1 MSLDHS
7 DLTTEEM
14 TKKKTA
20 CLAVILIVALLL
32 IDQVIKIWVKTN
44 MHLYESIWIA
54 DWFQIHF
61 IENNGM
67 AFGLS
72 FINKYVLTSF
82 RLIAI
87 VAIAI
92 YLWRQISQR
101 ARTIYVVLLSMLLAG
116 ATGNVIDCMF
126 YGEIFTAS
134 SPFYVS
140 YMVPFGQGYSGFLTG
155 KVVDMFYFPLIQ
167 STWPQWMPIWGGEEF
182 IFFSP
187 VFNFAD
193 ACVSVSVVALFLF
206 CRRELATLMSN
217 DDKDDADIHSQE
229 RQSLNEIK
237 EEDI

>member
-1 MSLDHS
+1 
-7 DLTTEEM
+7 M

-20 CLAVILIVALLL
+20 WLVLLFIVVLLV
-32 IDQVIKIWVKTN
+32 IDQVIKIAVKTN
-44 MHLYESIWIA
+44 MHLYESIWIT

-72 FINKYVLTSF
+72 FINKYVLTIF
-82 RLIAI
+82 RI
-87 VAIAI
+87 VAVTLIAI
-92 YLWRQISQR
+92 YLHRQIQQG
-101 ARTIYVVLLSMLLAG
+101 ARTIYIVLLSLLLAG
-116 ATGNVIDCMF
+116 AAGNIIDCMF

-140 YMVPFGQGYSGFLTG
+140 YIVQFGQGYSGFLTG
-155 KVVDMFYFPLIQ
+155 KVVDMFYFPLIVT
-167 STWPQWMPIWGGEEF
+167 TWPDWMPFWGGEEF

-206 CRRELATLMSN
+206 CRPELATLSVSN
-217 DDKDDADIHSQE
+217 DEETSDKDV
-229 RQSLNEIK
+229 LNE
-237 EEDI
+237 ESTQDET

>member
-1 MSLDHS
+1 
-7 DLTTEEM
+7 M

-20 CLAVILIVALLL
+20 WLALLFIVVL
-32 IDQVIKIWVKTN
+32 LVIDQVIKIAVKTN
-44 MHLYESIWIA
+44 MHLYESIWIT

-72 FINKYVLTSF
+72 FINKYALTIF
-82 RLIAI
+82 RIVAVTLIA
-87 VAIAI
+87 V
-92 YLWRQISQR
+92 YLRRQIQQG
-101 ARTIYVVLLSMLLAG
+101 ARKVYLVLLSMLLAG
-116 ATGNVIDCMF
+116 AAGNIIDCMF

-140 YMVPFGQGYSGFLTG
+140 YLVPFGQGYSGFLTG
-155 KVVDMFYFPLIQ
+155 KVVDMFYFPLIVT
-167 STWPQWMPIWGGEEF
+167 TWPDWMPFWGGEEF

-206 CRRELATLMSN
+206 CRPELATLSMSN
-217 DDKDDADIHSQE
+217 NEETADEATPNDELTDDE
-229 RQSLNEIK
+229 T
-237 EEDI
+237 

>member
-1 MSLDHS
+1 
-7 DLTTEEM
+7 M

-20 CLAVILIVALLL
+20 WLVLLFIVVLLV
-32 IDQVIKIWVKTN
+32 IDQVIKIAVKTN
-44 MHLYESIWIA
+44 MHLYESIWIT

-72 FINKYVLTSF
+72 FINKYVLTIF
-82 RLIAI
+82 RI
-87 VAIAI
+87 VAVTLIAI
-92 YLWRQISQR
+92 YLHRQIQQG
-101 ARTIYVVLLSMLLAG
+101 ARTIYIFLLSLLLAG
-116 ATGNVIDCMF
+116 AAGNIIDCMF

-140 YMVPFGQGYSGFLTG
+140 YLVPFGQGYSGFLTG
-155 KVVDMFYFPLIQ
+155 KVVDMFYFPLIVT
-167 STWPQWMPIWGGEEF
+167 TWPDWMPFWGGDEF

-206 CRRELATLMSN
+206 CRPELATLSVSN
-217 DDKDDADIHSQE
+217 DEESSEKE
-229 RQSLNEIK
+229 FLNE
-237 EEDI
+237 ESTEDET

>member
-1 MSLDHS
+1 
-7 DLTTEEM
+7 M

-20 CLAVILIVALLL
+20 WLALLFIVVL
-32 IDQVIKIWVKTN
+32 LVIDQVIKIAVKTN
-44 MHLYESIWIA
+44 MHLYESIWIT

-72 FINKYVLTSF
+72 FINKYVLTIF
-82 RLIAI
+82 RIVAVTLIA
-87 VAIAI
+87 V
-92 YLWRQISQR
+92 YLRRQIQQG
-101 ARTIYVVLLSMLLAG
+101 ARKVYLVLLSMLLAG
-116 ATGNVIDCMF
+116 AAGNIIDCMF

-140 YMVPFGQGYSGFLTG
+140 YLVPFGQGYSGFLTG
-155 KVVDMFYFPLIQ
+155 KVVDMFYFPLIVT
-167 STWPQWMPIWGGEEF
+167 TWPDWMPFWGGDEF

-206 CRRELATLMSN
+206 CRPELATLSVSN
-217 DDKDDADIHSQE
+217 EEESSEEAV
-229 RQSLNEIK
+229 LNEK
-237 EEDI
+237 SSEKDVLNEESTEDET

>member
-1 MSLDHS
+1 
-7 DLTTEEM
+7 M

-20 CLAVILIVALLL
+20 WFALLFIVVL
-32 IDQVIKIWVKTN
+32 LVTDQVIKIAVKTN
-44 MHLYESIWIA
+44 MRLYESIWIA

-72 FINKYVLTSF
+72 FINKYALTIF
-82 RLIAI
+82 RIVAVTLIA
-87 VAIAI
+87 V
-92 YLWRQISQR
+92 YLRRQIQQG
-101 ARTIYVVLLSMLLAG
+101 ARMIYVILLSMLLAG
-116 ATGNVIDCMF
+116 AAGNIIDCMF

-140 YMVPFGQGYSGFLTG
+140 YLVPFGQGYSGFLTG
-155 KVVDMFYFPLIQ
+155 KVVDMFYFPLIVT
-167 STWPQWMPIWGGEEF
+167 TWPEWMPFWGGEEF

-206 CRRELATLMSN
+206 CRPELATLSLSN
-217 DDKDDADIHSQE
+217 DEKSSDEESNQEKNAEDAEKTDDE
-229 RQSLNEIK
+229 T
-237 EEDI
+237 

>member
-1 MSLDHS
+1 
-7 DLTTEEM
+7 M

-20 CLAVILIVALLL
+20 WLVLLFIVVLLV
-32 IDQVIKIWVKTN
+32 IDQVIKIAVKTN
-44 MHLYESIWIA
+44 MHLYESIWIT

-72 FINKYVLTSF
+72 FINKYVLTIF
-82 RLIAI
+82 RI
-87 VAIAI
+87 VAVTLIGI
-92 YLWRQISQR
+92 YLHRQIQQG
-101 ARTIYVVLLSMLLAG
+101 ARTIYIVLLSLLLAG
-116 ATGNVIDCMF
+116 AAGNIIDCMF

-140 YMVPFGQGYSGFLTG
+140 YLVPFGQGYSGFLTG
-155 KVVDMFYFPLIQ
+155 KVVDMFYFPLIVT
-167 STWPQWMPIWGGEEF
+167 TWPDWMPFWGGDEF

-206 CRRELATLMSN
+206 CRPELATLSVSN
-217 DDKDDADIHSQE
+217 DEESSEEAV
-229 RQSLNEIK
+229 LNEKSTEK
-237 EEDI
+237 EVLNEESTEDET

>member
-1 MSLDHS
+1 
-7 DLTTEEM
+7 M

-20 CLAVILIVALLL
+20 WLALLFIVVL
-32 IDQVIKIWVKTN
+32 LVIDQVIKIAVKTN
-44 MHLYESIWIA
+44 MHLYESIWIT

-72 FINKYVLTSF
+72 FINKYALTIF
-82 RLIAI
+82 RIYAVTLIAF
-87 VAIAI
+87 
-92 YLWRQISQR
+92 YLRRQIQQG
-101 ARTIYVVLLSMLLAG
+101 ARKVYLVLLSMLLAG
-116 ATGNVIDCMF
+116 AAGNIIDCMF

-140 YMVPFGQGYSGFLTG
+140 YLVPFGQGYSGFLTG
-155 KVVDMFYFPLIQ
+155 KVVDMFYFPLIVT
-167 STWPQWMPIWGGEEF
+167 TWPEWMPFWGGEEF

-206 CRRELATLMSN
+206 CRPELATLSLSKNEETADESEKSVIEESN
-217 DDKDDADIHSQE
+217 QEKNADDE
-229 RQSLNEIK
+229 T
-237 EEDI
+237 

>member
-1 MSLDHS
+1 
-7 DLTTEEM
+7 M

-20 CLAVILIVALLL
+20 WLALLFIVVL
-32 IDQVIKIWVKTN
+32 LVIDQVIKIAVKTN
-44 MHLYESIWIA
+44 MHLYESIWIT

-72 FINKYVLTSF
+72 FINKYVLTIF
-82 RLIAI
+82 RI
-87 VAIAI
+87 VAVTLIAI
-92 YLWRQISQR
+92 YLHRQIQQG
-101 ARTIYVVLLSMLLAG
+101 ARTIYIVLLSLLLAG
-116 ATGNVIDCMF
+116 AAGNIIDCMF

-140 YMVPFGQGYSGFLTG
+140 YLVPFGQGYSGFLTG
-155 KVVDMFYFPLIQ
+155 KVVDMFYFPLIVT
-167 STWPQWMPIWGGEEF
+167 TWPDWMPFWGGDEF

-206 CRRELATLMSN
+206 CRPDLATLSVSN
-217 DDKDDADIHSQE
+217 DEESSEKE
-229 RQSLNEIK
+229 FLNE
-237 EEDI
+237 ESTEDET